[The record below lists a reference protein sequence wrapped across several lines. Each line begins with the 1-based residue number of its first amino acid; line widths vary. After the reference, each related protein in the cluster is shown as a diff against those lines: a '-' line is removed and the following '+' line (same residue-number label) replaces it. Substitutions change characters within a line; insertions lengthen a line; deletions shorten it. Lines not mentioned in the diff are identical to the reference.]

1 MMVRG
6 NARLLDEL
14 VSNLCDNAIRYNR
27 PGGKV
32 FVWVLPGEGGG
43 GAPARVRHGHRH
55 PEASQDKVFER
66 FYRVDK
72 GRSRDMGG
80 TGLGLA
86 IVKHAAAYHGAQIAL
101 ESTVDK
107 GTTIIVTFP
116 RA

>member
-1 MMVRG
+1 
-6 NARLLDEL
+6 
-14 VSNLCDNAIRYNR
+14 
-27 PGGKV
+27 
-32 FVWVLPGEGGG
+32 
-43 GAPARVRHGHRH
+43 
-55 PEASQDKVFER
+55 
-66 FYRVDK
+66 
-72 GRSRDMGG
+72 MGG